1 MIKAVFIDY
10 TGTTVYQ
17 TGNEMDEIVSLV
29 KHHSDFESDKD
40 ILKFFYKTR
49 VEREESYYLDTYK
62 TEDEI
67 IDEQLE
73 ILSKEHKFTLKHNV
87 IKDLVHQFWENTPVY
102 EDAVEFFKYCPLPIY
117 VLTNNGKE
125 FVEKTLNHHSLKCT
139 EIISSDDVKAYKPKK
154 ELFEKALSVANVK
167 PEEVI
172 HIGDSWSN
180 DVLGAQNS
188 KIEAIWLMRNKE
200 TPKEGVLCIKS
211 LIECLK
217 ILKQ

>member
-102 EDAVEFFKYCPLPIY
+102 EDAVEFFKQCSLPIY

>member
-17 TGNEMDEIVSLV
+17 SGNEMDEIVSLV
-29 KHHSDFESDKD
+29 KQHSDFESDKD

-49 VEREESYYLDTYK
+49 VEREESYYLDSYK

-73 ILSKEHKFTLKHNV
+73 ILTNEYGFTLNHDV
-87 IKDLVHQFWENTPVY
+87 IKNLVHQFWENTPVY
-102 EDAVEFFKYCPLPIY
+102 EDAVKFFKQCPLPIY
-117 VLTNNGKE
+117 VLTNNGKD

-154 ELFEKALSVANVK
+154 ELFEKALSVANLK

-172 HIGDSWSN
+172 HIGDSLSN
-180 DVLGAQNS
+180 DVFGAQNS
-188 KIEAIWLMRNKE
+188 KIVPVWLMRNNE
-200 TPKEGVLCIKS
+200 TPEEGVLCVKS
-211 LIECLK
+211 LIECLE